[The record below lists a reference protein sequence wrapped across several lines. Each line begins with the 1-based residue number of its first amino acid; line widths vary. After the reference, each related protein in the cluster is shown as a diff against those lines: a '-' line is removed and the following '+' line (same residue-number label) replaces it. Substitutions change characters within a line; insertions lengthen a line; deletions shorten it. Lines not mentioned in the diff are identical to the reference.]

1 MKNRFVISEN
11 DKRSILSMYG
21 LLTEEVVEYAF
32 KGKVVGDDD
41 VKIEIPK
48 INIKKEIGTE
58 KKIVGGLNGDS
69 EGNFD
74 GKIKLDNTI
83 KHYFYIKQKG
93 YVEFEQDIDMSKL
106 TQDSLE
112 LTLKSAKVQEFSDFV
127 VSSKKFTHIKINVTD
142 TNNNPLTGYNV
153 LIKGKDKNLDSVTSE
168 SRDLNLLVL
177 DNDIIVNKMDSEK
190 EYTYSPS
197 TENIFYTDQKTDE
210 IKIQVIITKEG
221 YEESKTKHTVSL
233 NNSFGTFEISETDKE
248 SKIKKPI
255 SFEYKTKTPNDI
267 NIQMTQ
273 IIPDVF
279 VSPKL
284 KLINDDKESVTDVIA
299 TIQLV
304 DGTNVN
310 FTKKDD
316 GTLNIDADES
326 MIGKTLFVSINKEGY
341 EKKIVKI
348 KIQKKNKVESITL
361 TKKGDK
367 NRDKNRDKNLT
378 EKIPIKFYS
387 NGLVQAARF
396 AYDNEMKY
404 LMIFVGIDGNEETE
418 TVKKLLNQKDQT
430 ERNDLLNDKVVSL
443 YYNVNYDDEDG
454 YELLYNKA
462 VKDTEFNTY
471 PTILI
476 YSLDGNPYKE
486 EIYDVL
492 DFKKQIKG
500 ESLDNVNTDINNY
513 FSIS

>member
-1 MKNRFVISEN
+1 
-11 DKRSILSMYG
+11 
-21 LLTEEVVEYAF
+21 
-32 KGKVVGDDD
+32 
-41 VKIEIPK
+41 
-48 INIKKEIGTE
+48 
-58 KKIVGGLNGDS
+58 
-69 EGNFD
+69 
-74 GKIKLDNTI
+74 
-83 KHYFYIKQKG
+83 
-93 YVEFEQDIDMSKL
+93 
-106 TQDSLE
+106 
-112 LTLKSAKVQEFSDFV
+112 
-127 VSSKKFTHIKINVTD
+127 
-142 TNNNPLTGYNV
+142 
-153 LIKGKDKNLDSVTSE
+153 
-168 SRDLNLLVL
+168 
-177 DNDIIVNKMDSEK
+177 MDSEK